1 MTQRSSCSVI
11 SIHSSGISPCL
22 DSITVRRVRPSPAS
36 EANSLIFCTAGGA
49 STKALSSVPR
59 NPFLGTYTRENS
71 EVVSVRLLKAACIN
85 VGPDAPCDHERLF
98 RRPAQEDRRGQRTR
112 DAHHRGRSRL
122 WRGPLFG
129 QALRKDGPRR
139 GIAAP
144 QEQSGQTPEGGRERE
159 E

>member
-1 MTQRSSCSVI
+1 MKIEAWKRRARQLSAQTYALYLAYRHPRTPWYAKVFVALI
-11 SIHSSGISPCL
+11 VGYVFSP
-22 DSITVRRVRPSPAS
+22 
-36 EANSLIFCTAGGA
+36 
-49 STKALSSVPR
+49 
-59 NPFLGTYTRENS
+59 
-71 EVVSVRLLKAACIN
+71 KAACIN

-159 E
+159 ETPGG